1 MVVDAQASLSCGSF
15 WRVLWVRLSAMS
27 RRQKLENRLERAL
40 LTWMMLSIAL
50 VMEKLLERMVEGQ
63 QGRPRSQWGQ
73 RLFRR
78 LMPSA
83 HLRHDHPHQPQSPA

>member
-1 MVVDAQASLSCGSF
+1 MTP
-15 WRVLWVRLSAMS
+15 
-27 RRQKLENRLERAL
+27 RQKFGNRFERAL
-40 LTWMMLSIAL
+40 LTGMMLSVAL

-63 QGRPRSQWGQ
+63 QGHPRSQWGQ

-83 HLRHDHPHQPQSPA
+83 HLQHDHPHQPQAQA